1 MEEEE
6 EEDDVSKCA
15 EPILIRLNCLSVL
28 SIRNRVRSIFEN
40 KTRSTHKTVDNC
52 WWNVCHRNPL
62 NRLPEIIRK
71 ERDSS

>member
-1 MEEEE
+1 MRRTNSDSIELF
-6 EEDDVSKCA
+6 V
-15 EPILIRLNCLSVL
+15 CLVY
-28 SIRNRVRSIFEN
+28 IRNRVRSIFEN

>member
-28 SIRNRVRSIFEN
+28 SISVIGCALFLKIRHVVH
-40 KTRSTHKTVDNC
+40 TRPWTTAGGMFAI
-52 WWNVCHRNPL
+52 
-62 NRLPEIIRK
+62 EIR
-71 ERDSS
+71 